1 MDLTDSKCDPIKQ
14 GNVEREDTEDGPDR
28 LKVWPHQTR
37 KRGDRTLKNGPIRL
51 KVWPHQTR
59 KRGERGH

>member
-37 KRGDRTLKNGPIRL
+37 KREERTLKNGPD
-51 KVWPHQTR
+51 
-59 KRGERGH
+59 